1 MFNEENIS
9 YLDFDIYSQRI
20 SFFYKNKEKIGSTFG
35 FILTVFYAII
45 SLIIFLIYFIKTIKR
60 EEITASDTTIY
71 PNQIPSIDINKNSF
85 NLAFGL
91 IHPTKLI
98 RFIDERIYYPEV
110 LFIEKISQNG
120 QVIETNQKNL
130 IVENCRNSNFGENYQ
145 NLFEKNELNN
155 SYCLKDYNLTLFGG
169 IKNDKIS
176 YFQIKIF
183 PCINST
189 QNNNHCR
196 PQKEIDEFLTSGS
209 FSILAKDIGL
219 NPFNYTF
226 PTVPTLQDLLIRI
239 NKSIKKEL
247 IIYYGITEIETDIGL
262 FMNKIKKE
270 FYLKYIKG
278 DNNFFFFDNEQYY
291 SGKEIISTEIR
302 LDDVIYLHKRKY
314 TKMSQVFSAIGG
326 YMQVLSTLFSL
337 IILLTKKI
345 SIEKKLLNN
354 LFNFNFKQR
363 KIILSIEYEKKL
375 DYNTSMDKEKI
386 KKYIPYEA
394 KKSIVNNM
402 KYRRNSIIFVHNK
415 KRPPP
420 EIKKSFTETNFMSD
434 KKNNKI
440 QNINQNP
447 NQNKKEENVV
457 EVFKKIKKKND
468 IEDENEKDQS
478 SMINQSI
485 NRSKVNMISKEDNL
499 NLNNVQIN
507 KIFERKKLLWNKTN
521 LGLLKEMSE
530 KGNSPFISF
539 NIFDYYCLR
548 KITRRKTDIEL
559 FNFGINFYKRQMD
572 IINFFNIII
581 LTQILLIKNSGQK
594 RLSHTIELSIK

>member
-1 MFNEENIS
+1 MFKEENIT

-35 FILTVFYAII
+35 FILTVFYAIV
-45 SLIIFLIYFIKTIKR
+45 SIIFFLIYFIKTIKR

-71 PNQIPSIDINKNSF
+71 PNRIPSMDINKNSF

-120 QVIETNQKNL
+120 KVIETNKKNL
-130 IVENCRNSNFGENYQ
+130 IVENCRNSYFGENYQ

-169 IKNDKIS
+169 IQNDKIS

-196 PQKEIDEFLTSGS
+196 PQKEIDDFLSGS

-219 NPFNYTF
+219 DPFNYTF

-278 DNNFFFFDNEQYY
+278 DNNFLFFDNEQYY
-291 SGKEIISTEIR
+291 SGKEIISLEIR

-314 TKMSQVFSAIGG
+314 TKMSQVFSTIGG
-326 YMQVLSTLFSL
+326 YMQVLSTLLSL
-337 IILLTKKI
+337 IVLLTKKI

-375 DYNTSMDKEKI
+375 DFNTSMDKERI
-386 KKYIPYEA
+386 KRYIPYEA
-394 KKSIVNNM
+394 KKTIVNNG
-402 KYRRNSIIFVHNK
+402 KYRRNSIIFVRNNK
-415 KRPPP
+415 KLTP
-420 EIKKSFTETNFMSD
+420 EIKKSFTDTNFMND
-434 KKNNKI
+434 KKNNII
-440 QNINQNP
+440 QNNNQNP
-447 NQNKKEENVV
+447 NQNKRAENV
-457 EVFKKIKKKND
+457 EEIFKKIKKNND
-468 IEDENEKDQS
+468 IEGENEKDQS
-478 SMINQSI
+478 AMIDQSI
-485 NRSKVNMISKEDNL
+485 NRSKVNMITKEDNL
-499 NLNNVQIN
+499 NLNNMQIN
-507 KIFERKKLLWNKTN
+507 KIFESKKILWSKTN
-521 LGLLKEMSE
+521 LGLLKEMTE
-530 KGNSPFISF
+530 KGNSPFINF

>member
-1 MFNEENIS
+1 MFKEENIT

-35 FILTVFYAII
+35 FILTVFYAIV
-45 SLIIFLIYFIKTIKR
+45 SIIFFLIYFIKTIKR

-71 PNQIPSIDINKNSF
+71 PNRIPSMDINKNSF

-120 QVIETNQKNL
+120 KVIETNKKNL
-130 IVENCRNSNFGENYQ
+130 IVENCRNSYFGENYQ

-169 IKNDKIS
+169 IQNDKIS

-196 PQKEIDEFLTSGS
+196 PQKEIDDFLSGS

-219 NPFNYTF
+219 DPFNYTF

-278 DNNFFFFDNEQYY
+278 DNNFLFFDNEQYY
-291 SGKEIISTEIR
+291 SGKEIISLEIR

-314 TKMSQVFSAIGG
+314 TKMSQVFSTIGG
-326 YMQVLSTLFSL
+326 YMQVLSTLLSL
-337 IILLTKKI
+337 IVLLTKKI

-375 DYNTSMDKEKI
+375 DFNTSMDKERI
-386 KKYIPYEA
+386 KRYIPYEA
-394 KKSIVNNM
+394 KKTIVNNG
-402 KYRRNSIIFVHNK
+402 KYRRNSIIFVRNNK
-415 KRPPP
+415 KLPP
-420 EIKKSFTETNFMSD
+420 EIKKSFTDTNFMND
-434 KKNNKI
+434 KKNNII
-440 QNINQNP
+440 QNNNQNP
-447 NQNKKEENVV
+447 NQNKRAENV
-457 EVFKKIKKKND
+457 EEIFKKIKKNND
-468 IEDENEKDQS
+468 IEGENEKDQS
-478 SMINQSI
+478 AMIDQSI
-485 NRSKVNMISKEDNL
+485 NRSKVNMITKEDNL
-499 NLNNVQIN
+499 NLNNMQIN
-507 KIFERKKLLWNKTN
+507 KIFESKKILWSKTN
-521 LGLLKEMSE
+521 LGLLKEMTE
-530 KGNSPFISF
+530 KGNSPFINF

>member
-1 MFNEENIS
+1 MFKEENIT

-35 FILTVFYAII
+35 FILTVFYAIV
-45 SLIIFLIYFIKTIKR
+45 SIIFFLIYFIKTIKR

-71 PNQIPSIDINKNSF
+71 PNRIPSMDINKNSF

-120 QVIETNQKNL
+120 KVIETNKKNL
-130 IVENCRNSNFGENYQ
+130 IVENCRNSYFGENYQ

-169 IKNDKIS
+169 IQNDKIS

-196 PQKEIDEFLTSGS
+196 PQKEIDDFLSGS

-219 NPFNYTF
+219 DPFNYTF

-278 DNNFFFFDNEQYY
+278 DNNFLFFDNEQYY
-291 SGKEIISTEIR
+291 SGKEIISLEIR

-314 TKMSQVFSAIGG
+314 TKMSQVFSTIGG
-326 YMQVLSTLFSL
+326 YMQVLSTLLSL
-337 IILLTKKI
+337 IVLLTKKI

-375 DYNTSMDKEKI
+375 DFNTSMDKERI
-386 KKYIPYEA
+386 KRYIPYEA
-394 KKSIVNNM
+394 KKTIVNNG
-402 KYRRNSIIFVHNK
+402 KYRRNSIIFVRNNK
-415 KRPPP
+415 KLTP
-420 EIKKSFTETNFMSD
+420 EIKKSFTDTNFMND
-434 KKNNKI
+434 KKNNII
-440 QNINQNP
+440 QNNNQNP
-447 NQNKKEENVV
+447 NKNKRAENV
-457 EVFKKIKKKND
+457 EEIFKKIKKNND
-468 IEDENEKDQS
+468 IEGENEKDQS
-478 SMINQSI
+478 AMIDQSI
-485 NRSKVNMISKEDNL
+485 NRSKVNMITKEDNL
-499 NLNNVQIN
+499 NLNNMQIN
-507 KIFERKKLLWNKTN
+507 KIFESKKILWSKTN
-521 LGLLKEMSE
+521 LGLLKEMTE
-530 KGNSPFISF
+530 KGNSPFINF

>member
-1 MFNEENIS
+1 MFKEENIT

-35 FILTVFYAII
+35 FILTVFYAIVSI
-45 SLIIFLIYFIKTIKR
+45 IIFLIYFIKTIKR

-71 PNQIPSIDINKNSF
+71 PNRIPSIDINKNSF

-120 QVIETNQKNL
+120 QVIETNKKNL
-130 IVENCRNSNFGENYQ
+130 IVEKCRNSYFGENYQ

-169 IKNDKIS
+169 IQNDKIS

-196 PQKEIDEFLTSGS
+196 PQKEIDEFLSGS

-219 NPFNYTF
+219 DPFNYTF

-354 LFNFNFKQR
+354 LFNNNIKQR

-375 DYNTSMDKEKI
+375 DFNTSMDKERI
-386 KKYIPYEA
+386 KRYIPYEA
-394 KKSIVNNM
+394 KKSIPNNG
-402 KYRRNSIIFVHNK
+402 KYRRKSILFVRNNK
-415 KRPPP
+415 RLSP
-420 EIKKSFTETNFMSD
+420 EIKKSFTDTNFMND
-434 KKNNKI
+434 KKNNII
-440 QNINQNP
+440 QNNNQNP
-447 NQNKKEENVV
+447 NKNKRAENV
-457 EVFKKIKKKND
+457 EEIFKKIKKNND
-468 IEDENEKDQS
+468 IEGENEKDQS
-478 SMINQSI
+478 AMIDQSI
-485 NRSKVNMISKEDNL
+485 NRSKVNMITKEDNL

-507 KIFERKKLLWNKTN
+507 KIFESKKILWSKTN

-530 KGNSPFISF
+530 KGNSPFINF